1 MGCFPDSER
10 ISDRTDGKC
19 RRGGSSE
26 RNRISMTF
34 CAEQE
39 KKKKSIKKTKK
50 GLTNR
55 FFYVIMSIAKIEG

>member
-1 MGCFPDSER
+1 MQER
-10 ISDRTDGKC
+10 QFLREKQNIDDFLHRAG
-19 RRGGSSE
+19 
-26 RNRISMTF
+26 
-34 CAEQE
+34 

>member
-1 MGCFPDSER
+1 MGCFSDRER

-19 RRGGSSE
+19 RRGSSSD

-34 CAEQE
+34 CTEQE

-55 FFYVIMSIAKIEG
+55 FFYVIVSIAKIEG

>member
-1 MGCFPDSER
+1 MQERQFPREKQNID
-10 ISDRTDGKC
+10 D
-19 RRGGSSE
+19 
-26 RNRISMTF
+26 F